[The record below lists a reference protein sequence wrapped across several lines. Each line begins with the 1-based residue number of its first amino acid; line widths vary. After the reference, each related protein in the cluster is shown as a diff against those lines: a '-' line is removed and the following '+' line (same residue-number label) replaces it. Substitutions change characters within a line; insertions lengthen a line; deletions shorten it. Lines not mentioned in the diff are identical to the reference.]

1 MLGLLKM
8 KLCIRTAF
16 AGVMFVAGC
25 SAASGEPV
33 GSASAIK
40 PAATQSVPQGSRTDL
55 RLRDPIIRNAELVT
69 AERGALEVTFLDGS
83 KLSMG
88 QNSRLTV
95 DKFVYAGPG
104 GAGEQSLRYTKGLFR
119 FVSGSIPKDKVKI
132 ETPAVTIGIRG
143 TVLRAAVNDDQSG
156 AVSVEYGPN
165 GETYEVFIT
174 SKATGKVITLQSG
187 QKIGFDSNGVFEG
200 IVDGQVEGCN

>member
-104 GAGEQSLRYTKGLFR
+104 GAGEQSIRYTKGLFR

>member
-1 MLGLLKM
+1 MLGFLKM
-8 KLCIRTAF
+8 KLCFRTAVV
-16 AGVMFVAGC
+16 GVMFVAGC

-33 GSASAIK
+33 GNASAIK

-83 KLSMG
+83 RLSMG

-143 TVLRAAVNDDQSG
+143 TMFRTAVNEDGSG
-156 AVSVEYGPN
+156 AISVEYGPN
-165 GETYEVFIT
+165 GEVYEVFIA
-174 SKATGKVITLQSG
+174 SKSTGKVMTLQSG
-187 QKIGFDSNGVFEG
+187 QKVGFDSSGGFEG
-200 IVDGQVEGCN
+200 IVDGQVEGCE

>member
-1 MLGLLKM
+1 MLGLFKM
-8 KLCIRTAF
+8 KLCLRIAV

-33 GSASAIK
+33 GNASAIK

-83 KLSMG
+83 RLSMG

-95 DKFVYAGPG
+95 DKYVYTGPG
-104 GAGEQSLRYTKGLFR
+104 GTGEQSVRYTKGLFR

-143 TVLRAAVNDDQSG
+143 TVFRAAVNDDQSG

-174 SKATGKVITLQSG
+174 SKATGKVITLHSG